1 MSGITPIRRLY
12 GAAVDNPLAA
22 VVASVLLYSTGPVLV
37 RAAEASGVT
46 FAFWRLWIGV
56 GGLGVALLLQ
66 RIGRNIVA
74 DKGLDDLETLNVSRA
89 GLLLTA
95 LAGTAFGAHQLMVF
109 SALKLTT
116 VADVTLISS
125 LTPIVVGLMAVPL
138 FGERPGPGFR
148 MGAAAAIVGSL
159 IVVVAGSV
167 GDIGEPR
174 GMALALGNVVF
185 FSIFFVISKQSRSH
199 LGVLPFLIGT
209 MLIAAVFVSIYSAL
223 TDEVVMVVTN
233 RDIVLCAV
241 VALGPG
247 LIGHALMTWSLQFVP
262 ANIPPVM
269 RLSQPVLASLFAWAW
284 LGERVAEAHVAGGAL
299 MLVGITAA
307 LRSGDGQKLFNMR

>member
-1 MSGITPIRRLY
+1 ML
-12 GAAVDNPLAA
+12 
-22 VVASVLLYSTGPVLV
+22 
-37 RAAEASGVT
+37 
-46 FAFWRLWIGV
+46 F
-56 GGLGVALLLQ
+56 
-66 RIGRNIVA
+66 
-74 DKGLDDLETLNVSRA
+74 
-89 GLLLTA
+89 TA
-95 LAGTAFGAHQLMVF
+95 LE
-109 SALKLTT
+109 LTT

-148 MGAAAAIVGSL
+148 LGSAAAIAGSL
-159 IVVVAGSV
+159 IVVIGGSV

-185 FSIFFVISKQSRSH
+185 FSIFFVTSKQSRSH
-199 LGVLPFLIGT
+199 LSVLPFLIGT

-223 TDEVVMVVTN
+223 TGEAVMIVTK

-247 LIGHALMTWSLQFVP
+247 LIGHALMTWSLRFVP

-269 RLSQPVLASLFAWAW
+269 RLSQPVLASLLAWAW
-284 LGERVAEAHVAGGAL
+284 LGERIAETHIAGGAL

-307 LRSGDGQKLFNMR
+307 LLSGDGRDLFNTH